1 METEF
6 FKTDDGIYHKI
17 ERDYDSAPLNPRKD
31 FDNLGKMVF
40 MEQTKYKLGDKQVSD
55 WGDFLISEL
64 THGEGDELK
73 FKGKIT
79 INVPTL
85 EEAKNHRVLN
95 KLYVVGND
103 KIGFRVDKETFIQD
117 LEARLNEIIDVYREK
132 ELLDDLTCEIPL
144 DNGKLS
150 DKIEINYDSKYV
162 NEHTSATDFNFSEV
176 EKHIKE
182 IINIFD
188 VEYQQEELKTEYKLG
203 NLTESELFKR
213 WEKEQFYVLPMN
225 IYEHSDIEIH
235 PASFTTRSEKYL
247 DGSNIEEIT
256 NSGFIYV
263 QKDNKEVQEYLK
275 EHSEEETKQWLEN
288 VFKGEIKLYSQYVNG
303 EVYTITDSIF
313 NTKTLNWDKEQ
324 EVFSYYGSEIEY
336 IKETLGSG
344 KYISLNE
351 IQDLENTITPEFIQA
366 TGEKFIAEIQ
376 KCLSDFD
383 GNVLYAERSVFN
395 AWNRESKTELFP
407 NKNKIKAL
415 GQFIKENGCDSPE
428 KTVVFLEKRIKPS
441 QQKAFDPFSYEAE
454 KTGYE
459 TWLNPNSNKL
469 ASNYNSRVSPNH
481 ALIIDYQNK
490 RFGILTGADS
500 FSGDRLPNYKKN
512 PLLSGKKF
520 KEKIEKLLSEGFVF
534 EKFTGESAEYAQGKL
549 ESFFPNKKKINSK
562 ENDYERGR

>member
-17 ERDYDSAPLNPRKD
+17 ERDYDSDPLDPRKD

-40 MEQTKYKLGDKQVSD
+40 KKQSRYSLGDIQTD
-55 WGDFLISEL
+55 EFAEFF
-64 THGEGDELK
+64 EDELK
-73 FKGKIT
+73 EIDSDICLGGCISGVFPDNDDNYI
-79 INVPTL
+79 
-85 EEAKNHRVLN
+85 
-95 KLYVVGND
+95 VGNNE
-103 KIGFRVDKETFIQD
+103 IGYRFDKEKFLQD
-117 LEARLNEIIDVYREK
+117 VEAS
-132 ELLDDLTCEIPL
+132 LDNLCSENKDMFEQVTCGIPL
-144 DNGKLS
+144 TSSNKYS
-150 DKIEINYDSKYV
+150 EHIEI
-162 NEHTSATDFNFSEV
+162 DFEIKNPFLYKTAV
-176 EKHIKE
+176 EKINEVLSEYNLEDLKVSLHNNIFLRDKLTE
-182 IINIFD
+182 KQLFDIWSKHQFFVLPINIF
-188 VEYQQEELKTEYKLG
+188 
-203 NLTESELFKR
+203 
-213 WEKEQFYVLPMN
+213 
-225 IYEHSDIEIH
+225 EHSNIVLH
-235 PASFTTRSEKYL
+235 PGTLNTRTEKWL

-263 QKDNKEVQEYLK
+263 SKDNEEVQEYLK
-275 EHSEEETKQWLEN
+275 EHSEEETKQWIEK
-288 VFKGEIKLYSQYVNG
+288 VFKGEIELYSQYVSG

-313 NTKTLNWDKEQ
+313 NPKTLKWDKEQ
-324 EVFSYYGSEIEY
+324 KVFSYYGSEIEY
-336 IKETLGSG
+336 IKDNLGSG

-351 IQDLENTITPEFIQA
+351 IQDLENSITPEFIKA

-383 GNVLYAERSVFN
+383 GNLLYAQKSVFN

-407 NKNKIKAL
+407 NEKKLNAL
-415 GQFIKENGCDSPE
+415 SQFLKDNGCDSPE
-428 KTVVFLEKRIKPS
+428 KTIVFLEKNIKPS
-441 QQKAFDPFSYEAE
+441 QQKTFDPFSYEAG
-454 KTGYE
+454 TNGYYE

-520 KEKIEKLLSEGFVF
+520 KEKIEKLLSEGFVL
-534 EKFTGESAEYAQGKL
+534 EKFTGERAEYAQGKL

-562 ENDYERGR
+562 ENDYERGM